1 MHLMKIGVE
10 ICDTASLLDIHLC
23 LRKQSEGLLTDDW
36 SDKEDFSNSGRL
48 EIIVVL
54 LPLSVA
60 TSSIDK
66 PSPMMCQL
74 FIANLKKRKI
84 WK

>member
-1 MHLMKIGVE
+1 MTGQRPFTRCL
-10 ICDTASLLDIHLC
+10 DTRLC
-23 LRKQSEGLLTDDW
+23 LRKQQGGLLTDDW
-36 SDKEDFSNSGRL
+36 SDKEDVSNSGRL

-60 TSSIDK
+60 MSSIDK

-84 WK
+84 WR